1 MRYWSVMG
9 FTIFHPL
16 INLEIKLEAVDKL
29 VVHEKILEQ
38 YLSRLVVELTSDKC
52 LMHPVVVDRK
62 SLVVLDGM
70 HRMAAARELGWRVI
84 PVCLLDYNNLNVS
97 VRCWYRLGNPRS
109 NIERVTRAIEELGFS
124 LKERSVDDAC
134 ALIEKREAMASIAF
148 ASKYYSIHGV
158 QETIK
163 DVYDAINEIELK
175 LSSEGYSIGYE
186 TESDAR
192 RKMASREAFF
202 MLMVPTVSKEEVVK
216 AALSGQIF
224 SHKTTRH
231 VLPLRP
237 LFINLPFEWLY
248 RKSNLAKLN
257 EKLVKHLSAKS
268 FVRLPPGQILDRRYE
283 EELYVFKEGPDPSSV

>member
-1 MRYWSVMG
+1 MG
-9 FTIFHPL
+9 FTIVHPRV
-16 INLEIKLEAVDKL
+16 NLEIKLEAVDHL
-29 VVHEKILEQ
+29 VVHEKILEN
-38 YLSRLVVELTSDKC
+38 YLSRLIVELKSDKC

-84 PVCLLDYNNLNVS
+84 PVCLLDYNNSNVS
-97 VRCWYRLGNPRS
+97 VRSWYRLINPRS
-109 NIERVTRAIEELGFS
+109 DIEQVTRAIEELGFG
-124 LKERSVDDAC
+124 LKERSLDDAC
-134 ALIEKREAMASIAF
+134 DLIEKREAMASLVF
-148 ASKYYSIHGV
+148 ASKCYSIHGG

-163 DVYDAINEIELK
+163 AVYDAINEIELK
-175 LSSEGYSIGYE
+175 LSAEGYSVGYE

-192 RKMASREAFF
+192 SKMASGEAFF
-202 MLMVPTVSKEEVVK
+202 MLMVPPVSKEEVVK

-237 LFINLPFEWLY
+237 LFINLPFDWLY
-248 RKSNLAKLN
+248 STSNLDTLN

-283 EELYVFKEGPDPSSV
+283 EELYVFKDGPNPPSV

>member
-1 MRYWSVMG
+1 MG
-9 FTIFHPL
+9 FTIVHPR
-16 INLEIKLEAVDKL
+16 IKLEIKLEAVDNL
-29 VVHEKILEQ
+29 IVHEQILDQ
-38 YLSRLVVELTSDKC
+38 YLSQLVVDLASDKC

-84 PVCLLDYNNLNVS
+84 PVCLLDYNNFNVS
-97 VRCWYRLGNPRS
+97 VKSWYRLVNPRS
-109 NIERVTRAIEELGFS
+109 DIERVKAAIEDLGFC
-124 LKERSVDDAC
+124 LKERSLDDAC
-134 ALIEKREAMASIAF
+134 DLIEKREATASTVF
-148 ASKYYSIHGV
+148 ASTCYTIHGA

-175 LSSEGYSIGYE
+175 LSAKGYSIGYE

-192 RKMASREAFF
+192 SKMASREAFF
-202 MLMVPTVSKEEVVK
+202 LLMVPTVTKEEVIN

-237 LFINLPFEWLY
+237 LFINLPFDWLFS
-248 RKSNLAKLN
+248 KLSLDKLN
-257 EKLVKHLSAKS
+257 EKLVKHLSAKRS
-268 FVRLPPGQILDRRYE
+268 VRLPPGQILDRRYE
-283 EELYVFKEGPDPSSV
+283 EELYVFKDGPDPSSG